1 MKIIFY
7 ILIVAVAVCLINF
20 WYQFYILGHYY
31 NSAGLFFTVLGAL
44 IPVAVIGISYKL
56 ISYLRGIK
64 G

>member
-7 ILIVAVAVCLINF
+7 ILIVIIAACLINF
-20 WYQFYILGHYY
+20 WYEFYVLGHYY

-56 ISYLRGIK
+56 ISYLKSTK